1 MHCSVLTLLTFTAVS
16 SQPTA
21 AEPSQPTAAEPSQ
34 PTEKKPAKIT
44 INETT
49 AGTNHTLTTEI
60 ALHA

>member
-16 SQPTA
+16 
-21 AEPSQPTAAEPSQ
+21 SQPTAAEPSQ